1 MARDNDRG
9 MLSNPAIRDYDGSDG
24 IGFTSARTFSV
35 QGAAIKSLVLL
46 AILCCTFAYTWHLST
61 QGFAEAYAPATQA
74 DGVVRPPDAID
85 IPPQVVGLAV
95 LGCLGGFVVAMIVI
109 FAQRTAPFLAPVYAA
124 LEGLALGAISAGF
137 EAKYPGIALQAA
149 GGTLGVF
156 FAMLVLYASGILRPT
171 AGFMAGLLAAM
182 FGILILYFADM
193 IMMAFGTYIPI
204 VHDNSWMAI
213 GLQIFIVGIA
223 ALNFIVDF
231 GLISDAAE
239 NKAPAWYEWYAG
251 FSLLVTVVW
260 LYLEILKLLA
270 KLKSKD

>member
-1 MARDNDRG
+1 MARDNDDRMFG
-9 MLSNPAIRDYDGSDG
+9 NPAIRDYDGSGGD
-24 IGFTSARTFSV
+24 ITIARTFSV

-46 AILCCTFAYTWHLST
+46 AILCCTFGYTWHLTT
-61 QGFAEAYAPATQA
+61 QGFASAYAPVQQA

-85 IPPQVVGLAV
+85 IPGNVIGLAV
-95 LGCLGGFVVAMIVI
+95 LGVLGGFVVAMVVI
-109 FAQRTAPFLAPVYAA
+109 FWQRSAPFLAPVYAA
-124 LEGLALGAISAGF
+124 LEGSACAISAGF

-149 GGTLGVF
+149 GSTLGVF
-156 FAMLVLYASGILRPT
+156 FAMLFLYGTGILRPT

-182 FGILILYFADM
+182 FGILILYFVDS
-193 IMMAFGTYIPI
+193 IMLCFGSYVPV

-239 NKAPAWYEWYAG
+239 DKAPAWFEWYAG

-260 LYLEILKLLA
+260 LYLEILKLIA
-270 KLKSKD
+270 KFRSKD